1 MESNRL
7 DNIPTSIDYSSLTYK
22 NFDKVLVGSIGA
34 GGEGLLPDGQSA
46 NNNLHLTPRPEP
58 LSPKIVI
65 VPKRKVVAAKREK
78 DDLVAESA
86 ALEARKP
93 HPSSRLQTQHGKK
106 RSLTRKTAVISP
118 FSVTPMSAWYA
129 YSEFSC
135 SK

>member
-1 MESNRL
+1 METNRL

-34 GGEGLLPDGQSA
+34 GGEGLLPDGEPA
-46 NNNLHLTPRPEP
+46 NNLHLTPRPEP
-58 LSPKIVI
+58 LSPKIFI

-78 DDLVAESA
+78 DDLVDESA

-129 YSEFSC
+129 YCELSY